1 MDPATNSAIVT
12 GAVFIGMLVLMG
24 CGLIAVNLFSGPQRQ
39 LARRMDKIR
48 YRFSRSGKLDV
59 AANVRSIAT
68 NNAVTGL
75 EALAR
80 RLLPRPAEL
89 RKRLAQTGM
98 EISLAKYMVSSV
110 VVAVVTGA
118 LVWIF
123 FHTGVMIDLLVG
135 FIAGVGLPHFVVKKL
150 IERRIE
156 KFTKLFPETI
166 DLIVRGLRS
175 GLPITESINSVGQE
189 LPDPI
194 GIEFRRMSDS
204 VKLGLPLEDALDE
217 AADRLDTPDFKF
229 FVIAISIQ
237 KETGGNLAETL
248 ENLSDIL
255 RKRLQMKLKV
265 KAMSSEARASAAII
279 GCLPFLLF
287 GVLLFVNYG
296 YVSVLFTDPRGM
308 VMGGGALG
316 AMGFGMFVISRLIKF
331 EI

>member
-1 MDPATNSAIVT
+1 MDPATNATIVT
-12 GAVFIGMLVLMG
+12 AAVFIGVFVVIG
-24 CGLIAVNLFSGPQRQ
+24 CGVLAANFFNGPQRH
-39 LARRMDKIR
+39 LVKRVAKIR
-48 YRFSRSGKLDV
+48 YRYSKTGKLDAV
-59 AANVRSIAT
+59 AAVRSIAT
-68 NNAVTGL
+68 NNAATGL
-75 EALAR
+75 ELLAR
-80 RLLPRPAEL
+80 RLMPRPAEL
-89 RKRLAQTGM
+89 RKRLSQTGLS
-98 EISLAKYMVSSV
+98 ISLANYMVASV
-110 VVAVVTGA
+110 VVAVIAG
-118 LVWIF
+118 LFCWIF
-123 FHTGVMIDLLVG
+123 FHTGIFLDILIGLV
-135 FIAGVGLPHFVVKKL
+135 AGAGLPHFMITKL
-150 IERRIE
+150 IERRLE
-156 KFTKLFPETI
+156 KFTKLFPEAI

-194 GIEFRRMSDS
+194 GIEFRRIADS
-204 VKLGLPLEDALDE
+204 VKLGKPLEDALEE

-308 VMGGGALG
+308 VMGGCALG
-316 AMGFGMFVISRLIKF
+316 AMGFGMFVISRMIKF